1 MLSTIRDGLK
11 LDFLSIP
18 PFAGIKETH
27 VNAKSLPII
36 LQEVEKLLKK
46 GAIEIVPWQDTHKG
60 FYSTFFL
67 VPKKSG
73 GLRPVINLRPLNRYL
88 KKQHFKMDSLSTV
101 LNLVQQGDWAIS
113 LDLTDAYMHIPIHKA
128 HKKFLRFC
136 IQGKVYQFTCLCFGP
151 AVAPRVFTKVVSVA
165 AAHLRTLNLRLA
177 VYLDDWFLVNQI
189 KKLLYADKKTAL
201 NLLVD
206 LGFMINLK
214 KSALEPNQSVIY
226 IGAHFLLAKG
236 LVCPTQERVL
246 KIREACMRLKTVPT
260 AQNYLHLLGLM
271 ASCIELVPN
280 ARLFMRPIQLHLL
293 HFWRPA
299 KMDIQTVVPFN
310 TQIQK
315 HLQFWLKDENLLK
328 GKSFCAQACS
338 KIITTDASKQGY
350 GGHMESQLF
359 QGTWS
364 MRESRMH
371 INWLELKAVYL
382 TLRHFLPQLK
392 GYTVLIR
399 SDNTTVVQYIAKEGG
414 TRSPRLCYLTWDI
427 WQLARANN
435 IILKSAHV
443 AGVLNVLADRLSR
456 GRIHVRP
463 SEWSLHSTVVHR
475 LFQIWGTPLID
486 LFASEVN
493 KKTPV
498 FCTWYPSQLA
508 LATDALSIAWENMEA
523 YAFPPICLVPKVL
536 QHMKKFRCQ
545 IILIAPQ
552 WPRRNWYTDLLQ
564 MSIACPRKL
573 PVRQDLLFQG
583 RVKIFHPN
591 PQLFNL
597 TAWFLSTDHS
607 RIRDFRKTLENSWL
621 RRGDQEPGKT
631 IQSNSNSSVAGVV
644 NGKLIPT
651 LQL

>member
-1 MLSTIRDGLK
+1 MLSTIRDGLN

-165 AAHLRTLNLRLA
+165 VAHLRTLNLRLA

-226 IGAHFLLAKG
+226 IGAHFLLAEG

-260 AQNYLHLLGLM
+260 AQ
-271 ASCIELVPN
+271 
-280 ARLFMRPIQLHLL
+280 
-293 HFWRPA
+293 
-299 KMDIQTVVPFN
+299 
-310 TQIQK
+310 
-315 HLQFWLKDENLLK
+315 
-328 GKSFCAQACS
+328 
-338 KIITTDASKQGY
+338 IT
-350 GGHMESQLF
+350 F
-359 QGTWS
+359 
-364 MRESRMH
+364 
-371 INWLELKAVYL
+371 
-382 TLRHFLPQLK
+382 
-392 GYTVLIR
+392 
-399 SDNTTVVQYIAKEGG
+399 
-414 TRSPRLCYLTWDI
+414 
-427 WQLARANN
+427 
-435 IILKSAHV
+435 
-443 AGVLNVLADRLSR
+443 
-456 GRIHVRP
+456 
-463 SEWSLHSTVVHR
+463 
-475 LFQIWGTPLID
+475 
-486 LFASEVN
+486 
-493 KKTPV
+493 
-498 FCTWYPSQLA
+498 
-508 LATDALSIAWENMEA
+508 
-523 YAFPPICLVPKVL
+523 IC
-536 QHMKKFRCQ
+536 
-545 IILIAPQ
+545 
-552 WPRRNWYTDLLQ
+552 
-564 MSIACPRKL
+564 
-573 PVRQDLLFQG
+573 
-583 RVKIFHPN
+583 
-591 PQLFNL
+591 
-597 TAWFLSTDHS
+597 
-607 RIRDFRKTLENSWL
+607 
-621 RRGDQEPGKT
+621 
-631 IQSNSNSSVAGVV
+631 
-644 NGKLIPT
+644 
-651 LQL
+651 